1 MDVFFI
7 NVNLI
12 VQLNAIFYVW
22 LILMSVCYLFSVYNL
37 DLLADHH
44 WLVTHLSKVMGM
56 FTETSDY
63 FDVDDGGNNYNMY
76 TK

>member
-7 NVNLI
+7 NFNLI
-12 VQLNAIFYVW
+12 VQLNTIFYVW
-22 LILMSVCYLFSVYNL
+22 LILMSLCYLFSVYNL

-44 WLVTHLSKVMGM
+44 WLITLLSKVMGM

-63 FDVDDGGNNYNMY
+63 SDVDDGGNNYNIY

>member
-44 WLVTHLSKVMGM
+44 WLVTRLSKVMGM
-56 FTETSDY
+56 FT
-63 FDVDDGGNNYNMY
+63 
-76 TK
+76 

>member
-44 WLVTHLSKVMGM
+44 LSKVMGM

-63 FDVDDGGNNYNMY
+63 FDIDDGGNNYNIY
-76 TK
+76 TT

>member
-56 FTETSDY
+56 FT
-63 FDVDDGGNNYNMY
+63 
-76 TK
+76 

>member
-1 MDVFFI
+1 MQFFMFG
-7 NVNLI
+7 L
-12 VQLNAIFYVW
+12 L
-22 LILMSVCYLFSVYNL
+22 LCLCYLFSVYNL

-63 FDVDDGGNNYNMY
+63 FDVDDGGNNYNIY